1 MVVNMTAGAADVFIT
16 ASGANLATA
25 TLSVT
30 AHVKRYIEQFGIE
43 ALSPGSFLS
52 RSDLSKVYP

>member
-43 ALSPGSFLS
+43 ALSPGSFLRRY
-52 RSDLSKVYP
+52 RSP